1 VRAVIPHADPNLVY
15 DIKYYS
21 ESSSAVHTRSQWL
34 VPYVA
39 PQYQRCLHVPLQ
51 LLRPISLCKSPL

>member
-21 ESSSAVHTRSQWL
+21 ESFTMHTVS
-34 VPYVA
+34 
-39 PQYQRCLHVPLQ
+39 
-51 LLRPISLCKSPL
+51 K